1 MLGIETNVHVVSV
14 EDYSA
19 GETKKHSAYAS
30 PNFYLGVEGGGV
42 CMPGSLLR
50 QTYSVLLLTL
60 PYVLQIIVEQSK
72 TIVLKITI

>member
-1 MLGIETNVHVVSV
+1 MNVHVVSV
-14 EDYSA
+14 EDYLA
-19 GETKKHSAYAS
+19 GETKKHSAYAR
-30 PNFYLGVEGGGV
+30 VEGGGV

-72 TIVLKITI
+72 AIVLKITI